1 MEVKMARGNVKKVTK
16 TGAAKRKTVAPAP
29 NNMGRRMMTTDL
41 TTQGRGAKVQTKAK
55 SGSKRGR

>member
-1 MEVKMARGNVKKVTK
+1 MARGNAKKVTK

>member
-1 MEVKMARGNVKKVTK
+1 MARGNMKKTTTK
-16 TGAAKRKTVAPAP
+16 TGAPGASNRMPAT
-29 NNMGRRMMTTDL
+29 NMERRLMTTDL